1 MTKDTL
7 ELPPDEAYAVHV
19 MRETGESLFFPGG
32 PLLMVGNIPTCTWDT
47 LFRMLGRGV
56 CQHMPT
62 MKRYVLTEEWR

>member
-1 MTKDTL
+1 
-7 ELPPDEAYAVHV
+7 